1 MKIGKALKNARRRK
15 KMTLRQVAAEI
26 GEISYVFLG
35 EIERDAKQP
44 SLDMLKRIAEFYAL
58 SIDELL
64 GASAHK
70 KRPAR
75 DEKT

>member
-15 KMTLRQVAAEI
+15 KLTLRKAAAEI

-44 SLDMLKRIAEFYAL
+44 SLDMLKRLAEFYAV
-58 SIDELL
+58 SIDELF
-64 GASAHK
+64 AHQ

-75 DEKT
+75 DERT